1 MFQTRLS
8 ENIPIMNPSPSS
20 PADSEP
26 SLLGPKLSHIAN
38 FGRSKFFHAKT
49 AVYSQEDPADFSY
62 LVAAGMVSTPRLTSD
77 GRRSIGDFHLPG
89 AIFGMESGNSYTS
102 SAEAMCDTLVLC
114 FARDRLE
121 DLASTDRLVE
131 HELFNWYLHNSNRTA
146 WLMLLLGRGSAI
158 EKLAYFLLDVAK
170 RVPNST
176 RLNLP
181 MSRTDIGDYLG
192 LSSETVS
199 RTFTTLRQQGLIA
212 IDGHSVLLLKPKAL
226 SILAG
231 S

>member
-1 MFQTRLS
+1 MHQTRLP
-8 ENIPIMNPSPSS
+8 EHIPVMNPLTNSP
-20 PADSEP
+20 DVSEP
-26 SLLGPKLSHIAN
+26 FLLGPELSHIAS
-38 FGRSKFFHAKT
+38 FGRSKFFNAKT
-49 AVYSQEDPADFSY
+49 TVYSQEDPADFSY
-62 LVAAGMVSTPRLTSD
+62 LVAVGMVSTPRLTRD

-102 SAEAMCDTLVLC
+102 SAEAMCNTYVIC
-114 FARDRLE
+114 FARDCLE
-121 DLASTDRLVE
+121 DLAGTDRLIE

-146 WLMLLLGRGSAI
+146 WLTLLLGRGSAI
-158 EKLAYFLLDVAK
+158 EKLAYFLLDVAE
-170 RVPNST
+170 RVPNGT

-226 SILAG
+226 NILAR

>member
-1 MFQTRLS
+1 MFQTGLS
-8 ENIPIMNPSPSS
+8 ENIPTTNPSPSP
-20 PADSEP
+20 PADSVFP
-26 SLLGPKLSHIAN
+26 LLGPGLSQIAS
-38 FGRSKFFHAKT
+38 FGRPKFFHAKT
-49 AVYSQEDPADFSY
+49 TVYSQEDPADFRY

-89 AIFGMESGNSYTS
+89 AIFGMESGTSYTS
-102 SAEAMCDTLVLC
+102 SAEAICDTHVICL
-114 FARDRLE
+114 ARDRLE
-121 DLASTDRLVE
+121 DHAGTDRLVE

-146 WLMLLLGRGSAI
+146 WLILLLGRGSAI
-158 EKLAYFLLDVAK
+158 EKLAYFLLDVAE
-170 RVPNST
+170 RVPKST

-199 RTFTTLRQQGLIA
+199 RAFTTLRQQGLIA